1 MKTVY
6 VYILDTRA
14 DWELGHVLAE
24 VNSRRFFKPGAPEVK
39 LVHVGASLEPVVSM
53 GGISMT
59 PDAVVDE
66 IAVDE
71 NSLLLLPGADTWSE
85 PKHASVIAKADELL
99 QAGGTVAAICGATVA
114 LAQARL
120 LDARR
125 HTSNG
130 KGFLEMFAPAYK
142 GTACFEDVP
151 AVSDGSLITAG
162 ATGSVHWTKLI
173 LERLE
178 AMDEGALQSWSD
190 YFTTGDARHF
200 FSPWETAFASTTTQ
214 PAQP

>member
-6 VYILDTRA
+6 VYILDTLA

-24 VNSRRFFKPGAPEVK
+24 LNSRRFFRAGAPEVRI
-39 LVHVGASLEPVVSM
+39 VRVGASLEPVVSM
-53 GGISMT
+53 GGISMA
-59 PDAVVDE
+59 PDAIVDE

-85 PKHASVIAKADELL
+85 PKHASVIAKAGELL

-114 LAQARL
+114 LAQAGL
-120 LDARR
+120 LDTRR

-130 KGFLEMFAPAYK
+130 KGFLEMFVPTYK

-151 AVSDGSLITAG
+151 AVSDGGLITAG
-162 ATGSVHWTKLI
+162 ATGSVHWTKHI

-178 AMDEGALQSWSD
+178 VMDRGALQSWSD

-200 FSPWETAFASTTTQ
+200 FSLWEAAN
-214 PAQP
+214 AGA